1 MPAAGDRM
9 SWQAIEEGLS
19 MPQSNWPAWWNFE
32 LELCAHLQDRMI
44 DRGFSE
50 ADLRLM
56 MEDADGL
63 RVGSRGGRWVIA
75 TTHLGDA
82 WEVVVEPD
90 EVDRV
95 IVVIT
100 AYKET
105 ST

>member
-1 MPAAGDRM
+1 
-9 SWQAIEEGLS
+9 
-19 MPQSNWPAWWNFE
+19 
-32 LELCAHLQDRMI
+32 MI

-63 RVGSRGGRWVIA
+63 RVGSRVGRWVIA

>member
-1 MPAAGDRM
+1 
-9 SWQAIEEGLS
+9 
-19 MPQSNWPAWWNFE
+19 
-32 LELCAHLQDRMI
+32 
-44 DRGFSE
+44 
-50 ADLRLM
+50 M

-63 RVGSRGGRWVIA
+63 RVGSRVGRWVIS

-90 EVDRV
+90 EVDQV

-100 AYKET
+100 AYKEA